1 MIDKLQLIVRKGATQ
16 LEKHKVE
23 PDVTIGC
30 GRSSTNEIV
39 LTDRAVS
46 RFHARFTN
54 EDGTL
59 AVEDLGSMNG
69 TLVNGQTIQAKTPV
83 LPGDI
88 VELGPFEI
96 RLETAKTP
104 SRARIMDVEAPAQ
117 LTMHSLSLQDL
128 ISSEDPTSIKKGSVP
143 TSAGPAQGTGVDAF
157 FKNIDTVGRR
167 LLSHRP
173 LQEIYQTVIDLTVEL
188 LAPDRVALLILE
200 DGSLSTK
207 ATHDKGGPAASDIV
221 ISKSIAQQAISER
234 HAILSS
240 DAMKDDR
247 FLAQASVADLRI
259 HSAMCV
265 PLWDDTDVIGLLYAD
280 NRSVLPFKED
290 DLKLLTLIGHF
301 AAIKIRET
309 IASEQVAH
317 QKKLEEEMRYAAEIQ
332 QNLLP
337 KQKMQVN
344 AITVYGENIPSFEVG
359 GDYFD
364 YFPQKDG
371 QVWAALGDVSGKG
384 LSAAMLMSNLH
395 AMLRAHVEA
404 APRIAD
410 LTTQLNASVFRT
422 THGERFIT
430 LFLARFD
437 PGTGEG
443 AYVNAGHNPPF
454 LLRKDG
460 SIDTL
465 EEGGLFLGS
474 FPECAY
480 ERGTFSL
487 GEGETLLLYS
497 DGITEGADESGDMF
511 GEDRLEEFLRANA
524 GEEPEVF
531 VPKLLDTVFAFC
543 ENRDPGDDATVLVIQ
558 RR

>member
-1 MIDKLQLIVRKGATQ
+1 MNDKLQLIVRKGATQ
-16 LEKHKVE
+16 IEKHKVG
-23 PDVTIGC
+23 PDTVLGC
-30 GRSSTNEIV
+30 GRSSSNEIV

-54 EDGTL
+54 ENGVL

-69 TLVNGQTIQAKTPV
+69 TIVNGQTIPGKTPV

-88 VELGPFEI
+88 VEMGPFEM
-96 RLETAKTP
+96 RLETEKTP
-104 SRARIMDVEAPAQ
+104 SRARVMDVDAPAQ

-128 ISSEDPTSIKKGSVP
+128 ISSEDPTSIKKGSIP
-143 TSAGPAQGTGVDAF
+143 AAAGPAQGTGVDAF
-157 FKNIDTVGRR
+157 FKNIDAVGRR

-188 LAPDRVALLILE
+188 LAPDRVALLILD
-200 DGSLSTK
+200 DGSLATK
-207 ATHDKGGPAASDIV
+207 ATHDKGGPAAADIV
-221 ISKSIAQQAISER
+221 ISKSIAQQAIRER
-234 HAILSS
+234 QAILSS

-247 FLAQASVADLRI
+247 FQAQASVADLRI

-265 PLWDDTDVIGLLYAD
+265 PLWDDKDVIGLLYAD

-309 IASEQVAH
+309 IASEQVAR
-317 QKKLEEEMRYAAEIQ
+317 QKKLEEEMRTAAEIQ

-337 KQKMQVN
+337 KQKLQSSAV
-344 AITVYGENIPSFEVG
+344 TLYGENIPSFEVG

-364 YFPQKDG
+364 YFPQSDG
-371 QVWAALGDVSGKG
+371 QIWAVLGDVSGKG

-395 AMLRAHVEA
+395 AMLHAHVEA
-404 APRIAD
+404 SPRLAD
-410 LTTQLNASVFRT
+410 LTTQLNKSVFRI

-430 LFLARFD
+430 FFVARFD
-437 PGTGEG
+437 PRTGEG

-480 ERGTFSL
+480 ERGVFAL
-487 GEGETLLLYS
+487 GEGDTLLLYS
-497 DGITEGADESGDMF
+497 DGITEAADESGDMF
-511 GEDRLEEFLRANA
+511 GEDRLAEFLRAHA
-524 GEEPEVF
+524 GEEPDVF
-531 VPKLLDTVFAFC
+531 VPKLLDTVFDFS
-543 ENRDPGDDATVLVIQ
+543 ENRDPGDDATVLVI
-558 RR
+558 RRR